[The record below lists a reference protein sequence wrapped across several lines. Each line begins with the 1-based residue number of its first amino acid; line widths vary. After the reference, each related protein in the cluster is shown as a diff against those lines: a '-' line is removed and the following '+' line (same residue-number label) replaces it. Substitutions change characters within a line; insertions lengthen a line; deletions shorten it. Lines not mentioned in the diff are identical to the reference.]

1 MWKKVDKNQ
10 VAVVKELRDNG
21 YSVMDTSKLGNGRP
35 DFVVGKDGMNLLVEL
50 KSEKGKT
57 NKLQDDFKKEWCG
70 SYIVAYSYNEI
81 DNYFNLMKYG
91 L

>member
-10 VAVVKELRDNG
+10 TAVVKELRENG
-21 YSVMDTSKLGNGRP
+21 YSVGLTSKLGQGFP
-35 DFVVGKDGMNLLVEL
+35 DFVVGKDGMTLLVEL
-50 KSEKGKT
+50 KSDGGRLTEDEVKFIDSW
-57 NKLQDDFKKEWCG
+57 NG
-70 SYIVAYSYNEI
+70 SYLIAFNYNEI